1 MILDYQAAFETDVAL
16 TATRVSTNTYDLGA
30 ALRDIA
36 QLENLWL
43 VGFVGTALT
52 SAGASTLTVDLVGD
66 DNASLSSPT
75 TLVNLM
81 PSTAK
86 ATLVAGY
93 RMFALKLPIGKITE
107 RYLGLN
113 WTVGTAN
120 FTGGTVKAYFTPNI
134 DQQTYLPKGY
144 VNY

>member
-52 SAGASTLTVDLVGD
+52 SGGASTLTIDLVGD
-66 DNASLSSPT
+66 DNAALSSPT

-113 WTVGTAN
+113 WTVGTAD